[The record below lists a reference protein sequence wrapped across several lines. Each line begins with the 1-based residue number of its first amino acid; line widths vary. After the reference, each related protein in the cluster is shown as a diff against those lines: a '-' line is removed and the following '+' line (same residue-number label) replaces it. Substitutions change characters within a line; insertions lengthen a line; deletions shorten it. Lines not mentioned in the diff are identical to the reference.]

1 MRQVI
6 LGTALLLCTIAPAQA
21 ATARFSH
28 HIDSGSSFEAL
39 IQQAETIA
47 QTTAT
52 QAFSDPNTTEIT
64 INITGE
70 QSGQIAPILLLN
82 VSRAEWQRQQNVQ
95 QWAKYP
101 GGAKQLLGFNRSNSG
116 RTATPIVTA
125 SNPIRDGLTEREA
138 NFFK

>member
-1 MRQVI
+1 MRHLI
-6 LGTALLLCTIAPAQA
+6 LGTALLLSTIVPAQA
-21 ATARFSH
+21 ATKRFAQ
-28 HIDSGSSFEAL
+28 HIDSSSTFETL
-39 IQQAETIA
+39 IQRAEAIA
-47 QTTAT
+47 QTTANL
-52 QAFSDPNTTEIT
+52 AFSDPDTTEIT

-82 VSRAEWQRQQNVQ
+82 VSRAEWQRQNNVQ
-95 QWAKYP
+95 SWAKYP

-116 RTATPIVTA
+116 PMTTPIVTA

>member
-1 MRQVI
+1 MRHLI
-6 LGTALLLCTIAPAQA
+6 LGAAMLLITIAPTQA
-21 ATARFSH
+21 ATKRFTQ
-28 HIDSGSSFEAL
+28 HIDGSGSFETL
-39 IQQAETIA
+39 IQQAEAIA

-64 INITGE
+64 LNITGE

-95 QWAKYP
+95 RWAKYP
-101 GGAKQLLGFNRSNSG
+101 GGAKQLLGFNRSNAG

-125 SNPIRDGLTEREA
+125 SHPIRDGLNEREA